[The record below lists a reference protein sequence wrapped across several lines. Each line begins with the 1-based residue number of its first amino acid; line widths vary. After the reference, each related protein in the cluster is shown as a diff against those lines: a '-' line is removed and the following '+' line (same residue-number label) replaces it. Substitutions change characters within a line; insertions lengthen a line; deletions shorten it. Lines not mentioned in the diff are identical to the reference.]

1 MKLLKKRLHEVFKK
15 YGIDELTISQ
25 FMDVE
30 LALYVLSRLHNNI
43 KIYDA
48 WSLFTKYFRD
58 LSCVDEDEE
67 AIKNIFAVR
76 INNIELGKQGKW
88 KMLIDNY
95 LKIGKKLKIYDLD
108 DNGFLKR
115 IIAQYDNVREKYYD
129 DEIKRLLEEEK
140 IDETLL
146 GEFELEYTNKLI
158 KQNKSEYKKYRVP
171 VIEINKSYPAP
182 LPRYKNKKRITIS
195 QNTNWKEIFNLMGKK
210 FINRPNISLNMLHEE
225 DEIETK
231 GLIHV
236 VGALG
241 AGKSTFKYS
250 YIYNEVKSNNLK
262 IGVIED
268 TVSNVISTVK
278 TLRDIGI
285 NAVPII
291 GISNEFNHLKNYYNS
306 IENKDNIEDDEILK
320 YLSGS
325 CIAKALANDI
335 EESLD
340 KPCNK
345 LREGKEKVICPY
357 CNLCGSMYRFRQLKD
372 ADVWVT
378 TPHNIVKGILPKF
391 IDKYQR
397 SIYELFYD
405 NLDLIIVDEADGVQ
419 SILDSQ
425 LMPSSH
431 LNYGNESILNK
442 LVDFKNEINSKN
454 INLNKID
461 AYNLIKNIGTLEV
474 LLTKITRICLKLN
487 KAQRYLANKMI
498 TPTELFKEIKIVL
511 DKEESNKE
519 FTDYLEE
526 YVRFT
531 DTYEIKD
538 GEINHTLDE
547 KFSKIELKQ
556 EEEKYPEDRFYNDVD
571 NILEKFNV
579 KLPLNKRGK
588 NIDRQLFVEKIEI
601 LILLVQL
608 DYLIKLIALQYSN
621 FQQKDYSE
629 MKHLDGIEMPA
640 DRLIKWVKEPCIG
653 TIYGYKFGFKEGLQI
668 DMMRYAGV
676 GRSLLENLAT
686 LKEDINLEGPGVI
699 CLSGTSC
706 SPGSAHYNLKAE
718 PDILLRG
725 IKGEGKITMH
735 FVPKLDDNNDRFIRI
750 SGGNYDYK
758 EDNLKELVRKNLRTI
773 KYQLEKSKRKVLIIV
788 NSYDDC
794 ESVGEILSYKN
805 EFTYRIVGKE
815 NNEDKFMITKD
826 NLENFEALTDGA
838 DICVVPLSI
847 ISRGYNIL
855 SKEKNKDGSEN
866 SYFGSAFFLIRP
878 YMVPGDFDSYIQML
892 HHKLNKIIEEV
903 QNKSVDYNTRLEA
916 FRKNCFVEY
925 KNILSISYWS
935 RLSKDDRDI
944 MSWFMLVPIKQAIGR
959 MQRNGNDCEVFF
971 CDEAFCTV
979 IEKQEE
985 QNEKNSVFYAWNSL
999 LKKHINNDVIRN
1011 LFGNFSDSLENLIT
1025 DIDNKYINQYEEEN
1039 Y

>member
-15 YGIDELTISQ
+15 HGIDELTISQ
-25 FMDVE
+25 FMEVE
-30 LALYVLSRLHNNI
+30 IALYVLSRLHNKI

-48 WSLFTKYFRD
+48 WSLFTKYFRE

-67 AIKNIFAVR
+67 SIKNIFVVR

-88 KMLIDNY
+88 KRLIDNY
-95 LKIGKKLKIYDLD
+95 LKIGNKLRIYNLD
-108 DNGFLKR
+108 DNGFIKR
-115 IIAQYDNVREKYYD
+115 IIAQYDDEREKYYD
-129 DEIKRLLEEEK
+129 NEIKRLLEEEK
-140 IDETLL
+140 IDEILL
-146 GEFELEYTNKLI
+146 GEYELEYTNKLI
-158 KQNKSEYKKYRVP
+158 KQNKSEYKKYHVP
-171 VIEINKSYPAP
+171 VIEINNNYPDP
-182 LPRYKNKKRITIS
+182 LPRYKDKKRSNIS

-210 FINRPNISLNMLHEE
+210 FVNRPSISLNMLHEE

-268 TVSNVISTVK
+268 TVSNVIATVK

-320 YLSGS
+320 YLSGN

-335 EESLD
+335 EETLD

-357 CNLCGSMYRFRQLKD
+357 YNFCGSMYRFRQLKD
-372 ADVWVT
+372 DDVWVT

-461 AYNLIKNIGTLEV
+461 AYNLSKNIGTLEV
-474 LLTKITRICLKLN
+474 LLTIITRICLKLN

-498 TPTELFKEIKIVL
+498 TPTELFKEIKSAL
-511 DKEESNKE
+511 EKEESNKE

-531 DTYEIKD
+531 DTYEIKEE
-538 GEINHTLDE
+538 EINHQLAE
-547 KFSKIELKQ
+547 KFNKINLMQ

-571 NILEKFNV
+571 NILERFNV
-579 KLPLNKRGK
+579 KLPLNKKGK
-588 NIDRQLFVEKIEI
+588 NIDRQFFVEKIEI

-653 TIYGYKFGFKEGLQI
+653 TIYGYKFSFKEGLQI

-676 GRSLLENLAT
+676 GRSLLENWAT
-686 LKEDINLEGPGVI
+686 LKEDINLEGPGII
-699 CLSGTSC
+699 CLSGTSY

-718 PDILLRG
+718 PDILLKG
-725 IKGEGKITMH
+725 IKGEGKISMN
-735 FVPKLDDNNDRFIRI
+735 FIPKLDDNNERFIKI
-750 SGGNYDYK
+750 SGGNFEYK
-758 EDNLKELVRKNLRTI
+758 EDNLKELVRKNLRTL
-773 KYQLEKSKRKVLIIV
+773 KYQLEKFKRKVLIIV
-788 NSYDDC
+788 NSYTDC

-855 SKEKNKDGSEN
+855 SKEKNEDGSEN

-892 HHKLNKIIEEV
+892 HHKLNNIIEEV
-903 QNKSVDYNTRLEA
+903 QAKSTDYNTRLEA
-916 FRKNCFVEY
+916 FRKNSFVEY

-935 RLSKDDRDI
+935 RLKSEDRDI

-971 CDEAFCTV
+971 CDEAFCTA

-985 QNEKNSVFYAWNSL
+985 QDEKNSVFYAWNSL
-999 LKKHINNDVIRN
+999 LKKHMNNDVIKN
-1011 LFGNFSDSLENLIT
+1011 LFGNFSDSLERLIT
-1025 DIDNKYINQYEEEN
+1025 DIDNNYINQEEN

>member
-15 YGIDELTISQ
+15 HGIDELTISQ
-25 FMDVE
+25 FTDVE
-30 LALYVLSRLHNNI
+30 ISLYVLSRLNNKI

-67 AIKNIFAVR
+67 SIKNIFAVR

-88 KMLIDNY
+88 KRLIDNY
-95 LKIGKKLKIYDLD
+95 LKIGNKLRIYDLD
-108 DNGFLKR
+108 DNGFIKR
-115 IIAQYDNVREKYYD
+115 IIAQYDDEREKYYD

-140 IDETLL
+140 IDETLIGEYEL
-146 GEFELEYTNKLI
+146 GYTNKLI
-158 KQNKSEYKKYRVP
+158 KQNKSEYKKYSVP
-171 VIEINKSYPAP
+171 VIEINKNYQDL
-182 LPRYKNKKRITIS
+182 LPKYKDKKRSTIS
-195 QNTNWKEIFNLMGKK
+195 QNTNWKEIFNMMGKK
-210 FINRPNISLNMLHEE
+210 FVNRPSISLSMLHEE
-225 DEIETK
+225 DRIETK

-250 YIYNEVKSNNLK
+250 HIYNEVKSNNLK

-268 TVSNVISTVK
+268 TVSNVIATVK
-278 TLRDIGI
+278 TLRNLGI

-335 EESLD
+335 EKALE

-357 CNLCGSMYRFRQLKD
+357 YNSCGSMYRFRQLQD

-454 INLNKID
+454 ININKID
-461 AYNLIKNIGTLEV
+461 AYNLITNIGILEV

-498 TPTELFKEIKIVL
+498 TPTELFKEIKFVL
-511 DKEESNKE
+511 EQEESNKE

-531 DTYEIKD
+531 DTYEIKEE
-538 GEINHTLDE
+538 EINHQLAE
-547 KFSKIELKQ
+547 KFNKIDLMQ

-579 KLPLNKRGK
+579 KLPLNNRGK

-653 TIYGYKFGFKEGLQI
+653 TIYGYKFSFKEGLQI

-676 GRSLLENLAT
+676 GRSLLENWAT
-686 LKEDINLEGPGVI
+686 LKDDINLEGPGVI
-699 CLSGTSC
+699 CLSGTSY

-718 PDILLRG
+718 PDILLKG

-773 KYQLEKSKRKVLIIV
+773 KYQLEKTKRKVLIIV

-855 SKEKNKDGSEN
+855 SKEKNEDGSEN
-866 SYFGSAFFLIRP
+866 SFFGSAFFLIRP

-916 FRKNCFVEY
+916 FRKNCFAEY

-935 RLSKDDRDI
+935 RLNSEDRDI

-971 CDEAFCTV
+971 CDEAFCTA

-985 QNEKNSVFYAWNSL
+985 QNIKNSVFYAWNLL

-1011 LFGNFSDSLENLIT
+1011 LFGNFCDSLENLIT

>member
-15 YGIDELTISQ
+15 HGVDELTISQ
-25 FMDVE
+25 FLDVE
-30 LALYVLSRLHNNI
+30 IALYVLSGMHNKI

-48 WSLFTKYFRD
+48 WSVFTKYFRD

-67 AIKNIFAVR
+67 SIRNIFAVR

-88 KMLIDNY
+88 KRLIDNY
-95 LKIGKKLKIYDLD
+95 LKIGNKLRIYDLD
-108 DNGFLKR
+108 DNGFIKR
-115 IIAQYDNVREKYYD
+115 IIAQYDDEREKYYD
-129 DEIKRLLEEEK
+129 NEIKRLLEEEK
-140 IDETLL
+140 MDETLL
-146 GEFELEYTNKLI
+146 GEYELEYTNKLI

-171 VIEINKSYPAP
+171 VVEINNNYLYP
-182 LPRYKNKKRITIS
+182 LPRYKDKKRSTVS
-195 QNTNWKEIFNLMGKK
+195 QNTNWKEIFHLMGKK
-210 FINRPNISLNMLHEE
+210 FINRPTISLNMLHEE

-236 VGALG
+236 VGVLG

-250 YIYNEVKSNNLK
+250 YIYNEAKSNDLK

-268 TVSNVISTVK
+268 TVSNVIATVK

-325 CIAKALANDI
+325 CIAKALSNDI

-357 CNLCGSMYRFRQLKD
+357 YNSCGSMHRFRKLKD

-378 TPHNIVKGILPKF
+378 TPHNIVKGVLPKI
-391 IDKYQR
+391 IDRYQR

-454 INLNKID
+454 ININKID
-461 AYNLIKNIGTLEV
+461 AYNLITNIGILEV

-498 TPTELFKEIKIVL
+498 TPTELFKEIKFVL
-511 DKEESNKE
+511 EKEGCNKK
-519 FTDYLEE
+519 FVDYLEE

-531 DTYEIKD
+531 DTYEIKEE
-538 GEINHTLDE
+538 EINHQLAE
-547 KFSKIELKQ
+547 KFNKIDLMQ

-571 NILEKFNV
+571 NILEKFEV
-579 KLPLNKRGK
+579 KLPLSKRGK
-588 NIDRQLFVEKIEI
+588 NIDRQFFVEKIEI

-653 TIYGYKFGFKEGLQI
+653 TIYGYKFSFKEGLQI

-676 GRSLLENLAT
+676 GRSLLENWAT

-699 CLSGTSC
+699 CLSGTSY

-718 PDILLRG
+718 PDILLKG
-725 IKGEGKITMH
+725 IKGEGKITMN
-735 FVPKLDDNNDRFIRI
+735 FIPKLDDNERFIKI

-773 KYQLEKSKRKVLIIV
+773 RYQLEKSKRKVLIIV

-794 ESVGEILSYKN
+794 ISVGEILSYKN

-855 SKEKNKDGSEN
+855 SKEKNEDGSEN

-903 QNKSVDYNTRLEA
+903 QAKSADYNTRLEA

-925 KNILSISYWS
+925 KSILYISYWT
-935 RLSKDDRDI
+935 RLKPEDRDI

-971 CDEAFCTV
+971 CDEAFCTA

-999 LKKHINNDVIRN
+999 LKKHMNNDVIKN
-1011 LFGNFSDSLENLIT
+1011 LFGNFSDSLENLII

>member
-1 MKLLKKRLHEVFKK
+1 MKLLKKRLHKVFKT
-15 YGIDELTISQ
+15 YYVDELTVSQ
-25 FMDVE
+25 FLDVE
-30 LALYVLSRLHNNI
+30 MALFILLRLNNKI
-43 KIYDA
+43 RIYDA
-48 WSLFTKYFRD
+48 WSVFTKYFKD
-58 LSCVDEDEE
+58 LSCVNEE
-67 AIKNIFAVR
+67 IESIKSIFIVR
-76 INNIELGKQGKW
+76 INNIELGKRGKW
-88 KMLIDNY
+88 KRLINKYLSIDN
-95 LKIGKKLKIYDLD
+95 KLRIYNLD
-108 DNGFLKR
+108 SSGFITKN
-115 IIAQYDNVREKYYD
+115 IAEYDNEREKYYEN
-129 DEIKRLLEEEK
+129 EIKRLLEEEK

-146 GEFELEYTNKLI
+146 GEYELEYTNKLI
-158 KQNKSEYKKYRVP
+158 KQNKSEYKRYNVP
-171 VIEINKSYPAP
+171 VIEINDNYPNP
-182 LPRYKNKKRITIS
+182 LPRYKDKKRSVIS
-195 QNTNWKEIFNLMGKK
+195 KSTNWKQVFNLMGKK
-210 FINRPNISLNMLHEE
+210 FINRPSISLSMIHEK

-268 TVSNVISTVK
+268 TVSNVIATVK

-285 NAVPII
+285 NAIPII

-325 CIAKALANDI
+325 CIAKALSNDT
-335 EESLD
+335 EETLD

-357 CNLCGSMYRFRQLKD
+357 YSSCGSMYRFRQLKD
-372 ADVWVT
+372 AEVWVT

-391 IDKYQR
+391 IDRYQR

-442 LVDFKNEINSKN
+442 LVEFKNEINSKN
-454 INLNKID
+454 INVSKID
-461 AYNLIKNIGTLEV
+461 TYNLITNVSILEV

-498 TPTELFKEIKIVL
+498 TPIEIFKEVKFIL
-511 DKEESNKE
+511 DKEECNKE
-519 FTDYLEE
+519 FVEYLEE

-531 DTYEIKD
+531 DTYEIKE
-538 GEINHTLDE
+538 GEINHPLAG
-547 KFSKIELKQ
+547 KFNKIDLMQ

-579 KLPLNKRGK
+579 RLPLNKKGK

-621 FQQKDYSE
+621 FQQKNYSE

-640 DRLIKWVKEPCIG
+640 DRLIKWVKESCIG
-653 TIYGYKFGFKEGLQI
+653 TIYGYKFSFKEGLQI

-676 GRSLLENLAT
+676 GRSLLENWAS

-699 CLSGTSC
+699 CLSGTSY

-718 PDILLRG
+718 PDILLKR
-725 IKGEGKITMH
+725 IKGEGRITMQ
-735 FVPKLDDNNDRFIRI
+735 FMPMLDNDNERFIRI
-750 SGGNYDYK
+750 SGGNFDYK
-758 EDNLKELVRKNLRTI
+758 EDNLKELIRKNIRTI
-773 KYQLEKSKRKVLIIV
+773 KYQLQKSKRKVLIIV

-815 NNEDKFMITKD
+815 NNENKFMITKD

-855 SKEKNKDGSEN
+855 SREKNEDGSEN

-903 QNKSVDYNTRLEA
+903 QNKYTDYDTRLEA
-916 FRKNCFVEY
+916 FRKSCFVEY
-925 KNILSISYWS
+925 KDILSIGFWS
-935 RLSKDDRDI
+935 RLSPEDRDI
-944 MSWFMLVPIKQAIGR
+944 MAWFMLVPIKQAIGR

-971 CDEAFCTV
+971 CDEAFCTA

-985 QNEKNSVFYAWNSL
+985 QNEKNSIFYAWNSL
-999 LKKHINNDVIRN
+999 LKNYMHNDVIRN
-1011 LFGNFSDSLENLIT
+1011 LFGNFSNSLESLIK
-1025 DIDNKYINQYEEEN
+1025 DINNKYINQYEEEI

>member
-1 MKLLKKRLHEVFKK
+1 MMV
-15 YGIDELTISQ
+15 
-25 FMDVE
+25 
-30 LALYVLSRLHNNI
+30 
-43 KIYDA
+43 
-48 WSLFTKYFRD
+48 
-58 LSCVDEDEE
+58 
-67 AIKNIFAVR
+67 
-76 INNIELGKQGKW
+76 IEK
-88 KMLIDNY
+88 
-95 LKIGKKLKIYDLD
+95 
-108 DNGFLKR
+108 
-115 IIAQYDNVREKYYD
+115 KYYD
-129 DEIKRLLEEEK
+129 NEIKRLLEEEK

-146 GEFELEYTNKLI
+146 GEYEIEYTNKLI
-158 KQNKSEYKKYRVP
+158 KQNKSEYKKYNVP
-171 VIEINKSYPAP
+171 VIEINNNYPDP
-182 LPRYKNKKRITIS
+182 LPKYKNKRRSTIS
-195 QNTNWKEIFNLMGKK
+195 KNINWKDIFSMMGKK
-210 FINRPNISLNMLHEE
+210 FVDRPNISLSMLHDEN
-225 DEIETK
+225 EIETK
-231 GLIHV
+231 GLVHV

-250 YIYNEVKSNNLK
+250 YIYNEVKNNNLK

-268 TVSNVISTVK
+268 TVSNVIATVK
-278 TLRDIGI
+278 TLRDLGI

-306 IENKDNIEDDEILK
+306 IENKENIEDDEILK

-335 EESLD
+335 EETLE

-357 CNLCGSMYRFRQLKD
+357 YNSCGSMYRFRQLEG

-391 IDKYQR
+391 IDRYQR

-431 LNYGNESILNK
+431 LNYGSESILNK
-442 LVDFKNEINSKN
+442 LLNFKSEINSKN
-454 INLNKID
+454 INMNKID
-461 AYNLIKNIGTLEV
+461 AYNLITNIGILEV

-498 TPTELFKEIKIVL
+498 TPTELFKEIKFIL
-511 DKEESNKE
+511 EKEECNKE
-519 FTDYLEE
+519 FTDFLEE

-538 GEINHTLDE
+538 GEINHQLAE
-547 KFSKIELKQ
+547 KFNKIDLMQ
-556 EEEKYPEDRFYNDVD
+556 EDGKYPEDKFYNDV
-571 NILEKFNV
+571 NSILEKFNV

-608 DYLIKLIALQYSN
+608 DYLIKLIAFQYSN

-629 MKHLDGIEMPA
+629 MKHLDGIEMPP

-653 TIYGYKFGFKEGLQI
+653 TIYGYKFIFKEGFQI

-676 GRSLLENLAT
+676 GRSLLENWAT
-686 LKEDINLEGPGVI
+686 LKEDINIEGPGVI
-699 CLSGTSC
+699 CLSGTSY

-718 PDILLRG
+718 PDILLKG

-735 FVPKLDDNNDRFIRI
+735 FVPVLDDNNERFIKI
-750 SGGNYDYK
+750 SGGNFDYK

-794 ESVGEILSYKN
+794 ESVGEVLSYKN
-805 EFTYRIVGKE
+805 EITYRIVGKE

-838 DICVVPLSI
+838 DICVVPLPI

-855 SKEKNKDGSEN
+855 SKEKNEDGSEN

-892 HHKLNKIIEEV
+892 HHKLNNIIKEV
-903 QNKSVDYNTRLEA
+903 RAKSVDYNARLES

-935 RLSKDDRDI
+935 RLSPEDRDI

-971 CDEAFCTV
+971 CDEAFCTA
-979 IEKQEE
+979 IDKQEE
-985 QNEKNSVFYAWNSL
+985 QNVKNSVFYAWKSL
-999 LKKHINNDVIRN
+999 LNEHMGNDVIRN
-1011 LFGNFSDSLENLIT
+1011 LFGNFNDSLENLIM
-1025 DIDNKYINQYEEEN
+1025 DIDNKYINQYEEES